1 MEPIA
6 NDIRHLFEKLE
17 IEPRTA
23 QERLI
28 VCENVDKIPI
38 LSLDLMDSA
47 QNILQE
53 LRREIKSNNQLAKEI
68 VDEIKSISEK
78 LKMPCDLAR
87 LQRDFYSSKV
97 IAEVKIRQ

>member
-1 MEPIA
+1 MILSGPADAMLTSI
-6 NDIRHLFEKLE
+6 LSFSS
-17 IEPRTA
+17 
-23 QERLI
+23 
-28 VCENVDKIPI
+28 NVAAPI